1 MIKPQYESLDWPVPP
16 NVRAYFTRRHGGES
30 QSPYDSLNL
39 SQAVEDSQSAVL
51 NNRLR
56 IAQALSLPGAPVWL
70 QQIHSPRVID
80 AACYST
86 LTADA
91 AVVFQPGVV
100 CTVLT
105 ADCLPLLL
113 CATDGTCVGASHCG
127 WRGIVAGIVENTVQR
142 LGQPPEK
149 LLAYLGPSIGPYAYE
164 VGEDMRRTVL
174 SRIPDAARAFR
185 PIAAHRWHANLYTMV
200 RLQLQSLGVHAIYG
214 DERCTFSE
222 VEHFFSYRRDGKT
235 GRMASFIWLE

>member
-1 MIKPQYESLDWPVPP
+1 MTKPQYELLDWPASK
-16 NVRAYFTRRHGGES
+16 NVRAYFTKRYGGES

-39 SQAVEDSQSAVL
+39 SQAVDDKPGAVL

-56 IAQALSLPGAPVWL
+56 IAQTLSLPGAPVWL
-70 QQIHSPRVID
+70 EQIHSARVID
-80 AACYST
+80 AACHNI

-91 AVVFQPGVV
+91 AVAFQPGVV

-113 CATDGTCVGASHCG
+113 CAKDGTCVGASHCG
-127 WRGIVAGIVENTVQR
+127 WRGIVAGVVENTVQR
-142 LGQPPEK
+142 LGKSPEK
-149 LLAYLGPSIGPYAYE
+149 LLAYLGPGIGPQAYE

-174 SRIPDAARAFR
+174 SRIPNAVEAFR
-185 PIAAHRWHANLYTMV
+185 SIAAHRWYANLYLMV
-200 RLQLQSLGVHAIYG
+200 RLRLQSLGVYAIYG
-214 DERCTFSE
+214 GERCTFSE
-222 VEHFFSYRRDGKT
+222 AEHFFSYRRDGKT